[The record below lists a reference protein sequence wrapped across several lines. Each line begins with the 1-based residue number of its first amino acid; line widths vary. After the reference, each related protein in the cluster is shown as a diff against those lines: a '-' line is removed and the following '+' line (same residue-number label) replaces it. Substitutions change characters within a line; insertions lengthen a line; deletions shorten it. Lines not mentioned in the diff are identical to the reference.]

1 MKMSKEEFV
10 ARYREDKA
18 QKDLDKYFA
27 KKAADNFRY
36 EGKGKNIRRKH
47 RQNYR

>member
-10 ARYREDKA
+10 KRYREDKA

-47 RQNYR
+47 R